1 MIFHTLT
8 QSHTQTLCTHLPTLT
23 GRYQNVS
30 IRTEITFI
38 IYFEHEKRI
47 HVCPWL
53 MRKNENSSNDFLTCV
68 STNGVSLETI
78 CIIYRLGILI
88 YYFCTVIFI
97 FVVVTTG
104 RECMCVFFSFF
115 LLLFRSSSF
124 SFRFSLFTF
133 SHSFNFFALFLPNEI
148 TFVMKMYTYI
158 CICVGYMCKERV
170 LYFVGVEIYIFMSV
184 YSV

>member
-1 MIFHTLT
+1 MWFFTH
-8 QSHTQTLCTHLPTLT
+8 SHTQTLCTHLPTLT

-97 FVVVTTG
+97 FVVVTTD
-104 RECMCVFFSFF
+104 RECMCVFFLSFF
-115 LLLFRSSSF
+115 FCLDHLHFRFDFLYSLFPIRSTSSHCSYRMKLLL
-124 SFRFSLFTF
+124 
-133 SHSFNFFALFLPNEI
+133 
-148 TFVMKMYTYI
+148 
-158 CICVGYMCKERV
+158 
-170 LYFVGVEIYIFMSV
+170 
-184 YSV
+184 